1 MSQTFVLNK
10 NLCFWVKHLFLCQ
23 DFWCQIFLF
32 SNFCFWNFSKTRQ
45 SHLRHTNFYSKT
57 TTTTRRGFIWK
68 LILLLYFILTFNFTS
83 TPTLTLSFN
92 LPSAYLNM
100 LWDNNKMSYL
110 LSLLLFQVYLPVLI
124 QVKNLYFILNFLNHM
139 TLLYL
144 TWLSVW
150 VIMNFTVAL
159 FNFIISYIT
168 FRCFS

>member
-1 MSQTFVLNK
+1 MSR
-10 NLCFWVKHLFLCQ
+10 FLVSN
-23 DFWCQIFLF
+23 ILF

-45 SHLRHTNFYSKT
+45 SHLRHTNFYSRT
-57 TTTTRRGFIWK
+57 TSTTRRGFIRK

-83 TPTLTLSFN
+83 IPTLTLSFN

-139 TLLYL
+139 TWLNLVLLYL
-144 TWLSVW
+144 SVCVSESF

-159 FNFIISYIT
+159 FNFIISHIT